1 MKKLM
6 IAAAIV
12 CAAAMSQAASIN
24 WGGTTEWA
32 GGTYEGYAN
41 EGAIYSL
48 YLVEG
53 TVGDITTY
61 NKDTGALTVGGK
73 ELTAV
78 STYKP
83 NPAEIENGGF
93 LAEYVNDAANLN
105 GKNLIAVVY
114 DPESVADK
122 FAAAVYGVSG
132 LDDGGQTKNLLFD
145 GTGDSNFTTTT
156 DLAYATP
163 QEGVVSVPEPTSG
176 LLLLLGVAGLALRR
190 RRA

>member
-12 CAAAMSQAASIN
+12 CAAVVSQAATVN

-41 EGAIYSL
+41 EGAIFSL

-53 TVGDITTY
+53 DVGDITAY
-61 NKDTGALTVGGK
+61 NKVTGALTVGGK
-73 ELTAV
+73 ELAAV
-78 STYKP
+78 ATYAP
-83 NPAEIENGGF
+83 DASEIENGSFVGT
-93 LAEYVNDAANLN
+93 YKNDADNLN
-105 GKNLIAVVY
+105 GNSLIAVVY

-132 LDDGGQTKNLLFD
+132 LDDAGQPKSLLFD

-163 QEGVVSVPEPTSG
+163 QEGVVGVPEPTSG

>member
-41 EGAIYSL
+41 EGAIFSL

-73 ELTAV
+73 ELEAV
-78 STYKP
+78 ATYAP
-83 NPAEIENGGF
+83 TPTEIENGGF
-93 LAEYVNDAANLN
+93 LAEYKNAADNLN
-105 GKNLIAVVY
+105 GNSLIAVVY

-132 LDDGGQTKNLLFD
+132 LDDGGQAKSLLFD
-145 GTGDSNFTTTT
+145 GTSDSNFTTTT

-163 QEGVVSVPEPTSG
+163 RDGVVGVPEPTSG